1 MPWLRW
7 YENVLLCVVV
17 GVVVGELVL
26 ALLG

>member
-1 MPWLRW
+1 MLWLTW
-7 YENVLLCVVV
+7 YEKVLACVVV